1 MTGFRWS
8 PARRA
13 AALALADG
21 KTRVAAAGEAGIAE
35 KTIYRWLEDV
45 EFASE
50 VDRLTLMTGIA
61 LRAERLRLVKRVVNA
76 RVAQLPDS
84 ALSRADLLDLLKFA
98 QGETDGIKLNLAAL
112 VDASAHVMATG
123 GPDGDADEAA
133 GEDGE

>member
-123 GPDGDADEAA
+123 GPD
-133 GEDGE
+133 